1 MSQQHQKWLELVKQ
15 KMQQKGWSRSDL
27 AQVAGVSPA
36 MITRLLKEGHGSDEF
51 KLLISK
57 KLNIR
62 EPWEEYE
69 EVR

>member
-1 MSQQHQKWLELVKQ
+1 MSQQHQKWIELVKQ
-15 KMQQKGWSRSDL
+15 KMQEKGWSRSDL

-36 MITRLLKEGHGSDEF
+36 MITRLLKQGHGSDEF

>member
-15 KMQQKGWSRSDL
+15 KMQEKGWSRSDL

>member
-1 MSQQHQKWLELVKQ
+1 MSQQHQKWIELVKQ
-15 KMQQKGWSRSDL
+15 KMQEKGWSRSDL

-62 EPWEEYE
+62 EPWE
-69 EVR
+69 

>member
-1 MSQQHQKWLELVKQ
+1 MSQQHQKWIDLVKGR
-15 KMQQKGWSRSDL
+15 MQQKGWSRSDL

>member
-15 KMQQKGWSRSDL
+15 KMQEKGWSRSDL

-36 MITRLLKEGHGSDEF
+36 MITRLLKQGHGSDEF

>member
-1 MSQQHQKWLELVKQ
+1 MSQQHQKWLELVAQ